1 MQENVARADRS
12 RAIPFD
18 AAKLDRLMEAAGFDV
33 LVANS

>member
-18 AAKLDRLMEAAGFDV
+18 AAKLDRLSGAAPDRVQRLG
-33 LVANS
+33 